1 MKNGME
7 RRYVP
12 ARELRVEG
20 DGNEIRLAGYAA
32 VTNAWSDNLGGFEE
46 IIEPGAFAGAIGV
59 SDIRLQFNHDGIAL
73 ARCRMGASDGTMRV
87 EEDDTGLHF
96 EATMDGGSPAA
107 QTLASAIRR
116 ADVDQC
122 SFSFLI
128 AEGDDRWEDDGKM
141 TRRTIVRVAEIFDVG
156 PVNFPAYPDTTV
168 ALRSRD
174 AAIAARRTVAPGGA
188 ARLKILRRRLA
199 LDG

>member
-1 MKNGME
+1 MKKGME

-20 DGNEIRLAGYAA
+20 DASEIRIAGYAA
-32 VTNAWSDNLGGFEE
+32 VTGAWSDNLGGFQE
-46 IIEPGAFAGAIGV
+46 IIEAGAFGEAIGV
-59 SDIRLQFNHDGIAL
+59 SDVRLQFNHDGIAL
-73 ARCRMGASDGTMRV
+73 ARCRMGASDGTMRI

-96 EATMDGGSPAA
+96 DATMDGGSPAV

-128 AEGDDRWEDDGKM
+128 AEGDDRWVDDGKVM
-141 TRRTIVRVAEIFDVG
+141 KRTIVRVAELFDVG

-174 AAIAARRTVAPGGA
+174 AALAAQRAVAPGGA
-188 ARLKILRRRLA
+188 ARVKILRRRLA
-199 LDG
+199 LDT